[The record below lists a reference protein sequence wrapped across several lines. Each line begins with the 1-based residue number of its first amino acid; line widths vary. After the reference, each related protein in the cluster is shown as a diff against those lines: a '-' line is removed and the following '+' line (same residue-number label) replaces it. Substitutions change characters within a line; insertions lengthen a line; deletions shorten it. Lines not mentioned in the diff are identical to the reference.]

1 MTSNGR
7 VARLTALALATG
19 TLVAAGVGS
28 ASAAT
33 ATKDVFNAAG
43 GGSVLHIELNLPV
56 ALPSIGDK
64 ITQDL
69 VLTGSNVRTSSF
81 TTPAAAV
88 TKSILGANG
97 NIPVVSE
104 ALDKALTAT
113 YGTPNPASQGTF
125 PANPLISGGVLQLTS
140 ETANPDVAGQIA
152 HSLSSV
158 ANLRVEGAGNLQA
171 VLDALTA
178 QLTTVLN
185 GVVGT
190 LPTGAPAQQVAGVT
204 TTVTDLLG
212 SVVTQVN
219 TATNGAAQP
228 VKDAVDAVIVELN
241 ALPQLLAQQIKLK
254 TADTSLLSVGLI
266 QSEQTVSRTA
276 DVVTSEATNKLT
288 GISALGGLVTV
299 DGMTST
305 ASASLGKNV
314 SDAASDGTSSVLKV
328 NVADLLS
335 VDVTGKLTAVLGG
348 SAVPA
353 AVKDAV
359 NGALA
364 TITGVLNERARRDAE
379 RPGRRCPGHDRGQV
393 LQRRRRRP
401 PAHPAGRVRQA
412 AGRHL
417 AGARHRRGHQD
428 HGPAGHA
435 AHRGDG
441 PAGAGHLPPPHRCR
455 PAPHGRGGH
464 RSARSRAGGPPPS
477 SGPHL
482 GVVPPVRPTKPRSLT
497 GAGLRAV
504 PGPTRP
510 VGFVLW

>member
-19 TLVAAGVGS
+19 TLVAAGAGS

-33 ATKDVFNAAG
+33 TTKDVFNAAG
-43 GGSVLHIELNLPV
+43 GGSVLHLELNLPV
-56 ALPSIGDK
+56 ALPNIGDK
-64 ITQDL
+64 ISQDL

-81 TTPAAAV
+81 TSPAAAV

-97 NIPVVSE
+97 NIPVVSA

-140 ETANPDVAGQIA
+140 ETANPDVAGQVA

-212 SVVTQVN
+212 SVVTQLN

-228 VKDAVDAVIVELN
+228 VKDAVDAVIAELN
-241 ALPQLLAQQIKLK
+241 ALPTLLAQQIKLK

-266 QSEQTVSRTA
+266 QSEQTISRTA
-276 DVVTSEATNKLT
+276 DVVTSHATNKLT

-299 DGMTST
+299 DGMTSDAT
-305 ASASLGKNV
+305 ASLGKNV
-314 SDAASDGTSSVLKV
+314 SDATANGTSSVLKV

-359 NGALA
+359 NAALA
-364 TITGVLNERARRDAE
+364 TVTGVLNSALGATLSGPVAGAPVKSADKSSSSVDAAHLRIQPVGFAKPLVDISLVPATAE
-379 RPGRRCPGHDRGQV
+379 VTKIAAQQV
-393 LQRRRRRP
+393 TPPTVVTAPPAQAISLPRTGANLPLTGAAATALLGLAMVARRRRL
-401 PAHPAGRVRQA
+401 AH
-412 AGRHL
+412 L
-417 AGARHRRGHQD
+417 SD
-428 HGPAGHA
+428 
-435 AHRGDG
+435 
-441 PAGAGHLPPPHRCR
+441 
-455 PAPHGRGGH
+455 
-464 RSARSRAGGPPPS
+464 
-477 SGPHL
+477 
-482 GVVPPVRPTKPRSLT
+482 
-497 GAGLRAV
+497 
-504 PGPTRP
+504 
-510 VGFVLW
+510 